1 MQAAAKSCSKGAP
14 EVPVLK
20 WNHMSQKFHIPDS
33 VPGDIK
39 LELYSSTAKGFSKG
53 APQVLDHPVLKWIQ
67 TS

>member
-33 VPGDIK
+33 GPADIE
-39 LELYSSTAKGFSKG
+39 LELHSSTAMGFTKGTHSRF
-53 APQVLDHPVLKWIQ
+53 
-67 TS
+67 